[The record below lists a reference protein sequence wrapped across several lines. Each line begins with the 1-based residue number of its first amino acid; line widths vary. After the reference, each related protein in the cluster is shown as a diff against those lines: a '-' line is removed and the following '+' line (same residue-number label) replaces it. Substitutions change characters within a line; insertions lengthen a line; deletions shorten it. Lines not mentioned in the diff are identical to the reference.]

1 MRRKGVV
8 PQLAAIAIGV
18 VIVLVSL
25 AIGFAVLQSTL
36 NAVSLTGVYNQTF
49 TSIWNMISGALPL
62 IGVVIL
68 AAIGTTAIAFL
79 YMALVGGGR

>member
-25 AIGFAVLQSTL
+25 AIGFAVLQATAQ
-36 NAVSLTGVYNQTF
+36 AVRLTGVYNQTF
-49 TSIWNMISGALPL
+49 TSVWNTVSGALPL

-79 YMALVGGGR
+79 YRALVVGR

>member
-1 MRRKGVV
+1 MKRKGVV

-25 AIGFAVLQSTL
+25 AIGFAVLQATAQ
-36 NAVSLTGVYNQTF
+36 AVKLTGVYNQTF
-49 TSIWNMISGALPL
+49 TSIWNTISGALPL

-79 YMALVGGGR
+79 YRALVVGR

>member
-1 MRRKGVV
+1 MKRKGVV

-25 AIGFAVLQSTL
+25 AIGFAILQATAQ
-36 NAVSLTGVYNQTF
+36 AVKLTGVYNTTF
-49 TSIWNMISGALPL
+49 TNIWNTVSGALPL

-68 AAIGTTAIAFL
+68 AAIGTTAVAFL
-79 YMALVGGGR
+79 YRALVAR

>member
-25 AIGFAVLQSTL
+25 AIGFAVLQATAQ
-36 NAVSLTGVYNQTF
+36 AVRLTGVYNQTF
-49 TSIWNMISGALPL
+49 TNIWNTVSGALPL

-68 AAIGTTAIAFL
+68 AAIGTTAVAFL
-79 YMALVGGGR
+79 YRALVAR